1 MRISF
6 LTCLSLFLLVFL
18 ASCIEDSGITT
29 PTDDCLIPGNSVFER
44 EELEARPEFGY
55 VYTHEEAQ
63 DRYRHSLIF
72 TQTDASMNGDLFG
85 SADNVIEV
93 QLISSGP
100 ELTGVYEVVSSTA
113 SQRVAGVRFDCFRSF
128 NNAYESE
135 LNDANL
141 VGGNIMVEMTEE
153 GFEVS
158 VRVEKEDEFDTVLGC
173 YSGSLQVLAD
183 PMDNVPNNVSDTDFG
198 PENIID
204 FKGTPRS
211 VSTPFFEVY
220 SPTLAYLYIPI
231 DSIDVSTGEP
241 LGMSDVFRISNLH
254 PLNSDLTGRYYTGAV
269 QGATTDGYID
279 NRYGTAN
286 RAFVRYCLG
295 FDFTAGR
302 TCQVRE
308 SPRMAETVIRMNDDS
323 TIQIHIDIVTDFSDR
338 HVIDYSG
345 PYNVLFNM

>member
-1 MRISF
+1 MF
-6 LTCLSLFLLVFL
+6 QQ
-18 ASCIEDSGITT
+18 EDQ
-29 PTDDCLIPGNSVFER
+29 
-44 EELEARPEFGY
+44 EARPEFGY

-72 TQTDASMNGDLFG
+72 TQTDASVDGDLFG
-85 SADNVIEV
+85 SADNVVEV

-100 ELTGVYEVVSSTA
+100 ELAGVYEVVSGTA
-113 SQRVAGVRFDCFRSF
+113 SQRVAGVRFSSSLFFS
-128 NNAYESE
+128 NLIEPE
-135 LNDANL
+135 LNDADL
-141 VGGNIMVEMTEE
+141 VGGNVMVEMTEE

-158 VRVEKEDEFDTVLGC
+158 VRVEKEGEFNSVRGC
-173 YSGSLQVLAD
+173 YSGSLQVLGG
-183 PMDNVPNNVSDTDFG
+183 PIDNVPNDVSDADFG

-211 VSTPFFEVY
+211 VSTPFFEVF
-220 SPTLAYLYIPI
+220 SPTSAFLYIPI

-241 LGMSDVFRISNLH
+241 LGMSDVFFLSNLH

-269 QGATTDGYID
+269 QGATTSGYID

-286 RAFVRYCLG
+286 RTLVRYCEG

-308 SPRMAETVIRMNDDS
+308 FPRTAETVIRMNGDS